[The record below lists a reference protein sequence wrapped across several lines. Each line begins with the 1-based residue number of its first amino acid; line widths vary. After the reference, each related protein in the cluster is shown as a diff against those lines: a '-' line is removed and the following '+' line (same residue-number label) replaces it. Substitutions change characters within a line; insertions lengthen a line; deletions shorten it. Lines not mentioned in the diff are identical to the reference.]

1 MRVIFTQIN
10 QDLWGQMWGQYLTIL
25 HNILFLI
32 YKKKVNAGHQILA
45 NFGEIVGLSTID
57 ECMQNDEIVS
67 FFNHVQRCEIVP
79 HVAEVPGMKPQNYVE
94 LVADLSLI
102 HI

>member
-1 MRVIFTQIN
+1 M
-10 QDLWGQMWGQYLTIL
+10 
-25 HNILFLI
+25 
-32 YKKKVNAGHQILA
+32 NAGHQILA

-79 HVAEVPGMKPQNYVE
+79 HVAEAVSYTHLTLPTK
-94 LVADLSLI
+94 A
-102 HI
+102 